1 MVVDL
6 RQNFCCVTAAK
17 LPQNARKQLHIVRFG
32 TLLHDFSDDAN
43 IRAYASRRRTVTH
56 HLVVVDDRSATAR
69 RVSTIVAQIEDIVV
83 HPFSTSAEAIGWAV
97 QNPADAF
104 VLGCGATADEILQ
117 TVRSLRRDTRFALL
131 PAIVVSTGFDAD
143 ARLAVLEAGADDVIA
158 QPVEARELVA
168 RLRMLLNLCDARTHG
183 LKRIALLE
191 QWLQQDQLR
200 LRRYS
205 ERFSAMWAIA
215 NNADPLPTA
224 VRQDILDRSTAALRS
239 GQFFTGGLSRFDN
252 DAVIFEARSFDPDEY
267 RETSRTPLGT
277 RVPLAESIQQISL
290 ASGRTHAWDDVTTDP
305 VAATIPRV
313 REIGCRALI
322 TTPFTVRGTKFCL
335 TWWSRERVEES
346 FGNDDETYVE
356 LIANLMAARLA
367 QSRAASEQRPPE
379 NLAS

>member
-1 MVVDL
+1 M
-6 RQNFCCVTAAK
+6 
-17 LPQNARKQLHIVRFG
+17 
-32 TLLHDFSDDAN
+32 
-43 IRAYASRRRTVTH
+43 TH
-56 HLVVVDDRSATAR
+56 HIVVVDDRSATAR

-83 HPFSTSAEAIGWAV
+83 HPFSTSAEAIGWAA
-97 QNPADAF
+97 QNLADAF

-117 TVRSLRRDTRFALL
+117 TVRSLRRDTRFAFV

-158 QPVEARELVA
+158 QPVESRELVA
-168 RLRMLLNLCDARTHG
+168 RLRMLLSSSDARAHG

-191 QWLQQDQLR
+191 QWLQQDEQR
-200 LRRYS
+200 LRRYT
-205 ERFSAMWAIA
+205 ERLSAMWAIA
-215 NNADPLPTA
+215 KNADPSPAA

-322 TTPFTVRGTKFCL
+322 TTPFTARGTQFCL

-367 QSRAASEQRPPE
+367 QSRTASEQRPPE
-379 NLAS
+379 DLAS